1 MQRARRC
8 WKLLADSNRFVL
20 NSRYFTACSKR
31 ASSGLYC
38 AISHEPT
45 LNTGT
50 LASRRRSLPAVLQCS
65 SLKQDSRLR
74 RIRRNV
80 PDEIWSIVIVGK
92 ICVCLVQLSLAA
104 DFTRN
109 KLTVKHLS
117 SLDNIQSPLSTRYFL
132 SLRTFPAFTYL

>member
-8 WKLLADSNRFVL
+8 WKLLTDSHRCVL
-20 NSRYFTACSKR
+20 SSRHVTTCSKR

-38 AISHEPT
+38 AICHEPT

-50 LASRRRSLPAVLQCS
+50 FASRRRSFPAVLQCS

-74 RIRRNV
+74 RIKRNV

-92 ICVCLVQLSLAA
+92 ICVYLAQVIAYQLIFRERIS
-104 DFTRN
+104 
-109 KLTVKHLS
+109 
-117 SLDNIQSPLSTRYFL
+117 
-132 SLRTFPAFTYL
+132 